1 MTAIAATMT
10 LRSTL
15 LPDTRAPAGSGGQ
28 GGTFPRAPLQRPP
41 QVNEDTS
48 TLGDVSRWL
57 MWSVAA
63 LGVHALVLMAFLLLP
78 KSESIT
84 PPQPFAVA
92 IIAPPQPQHIETPK
106 PLPTP
111 PQPKVHSKPSP
122 APVPLAKE
130 PSPTALTTQA
140 PPPAPVAEAA
150 PAKAAPVEAPAP
162 APIVQPRFD
171 AAYLNNP
178 PPNYPTLSRRMNE
191 QGKVFLRVH
200 VQPSGLPDQVE
211 LKTSSGFPRL
221 DNSAIEA
228 VKHWRFVPAK
238 QGNDAV
244 AAWVVVPV
252 AFNLEN

>member
-1 MTAIAATMT
+1 MTAATMT

-15 LPDTRAPAGSGGQ
+15 QPASSVSTGQGGQ
-28 GGTFPRAPLQRPP
+28 GSALPRTPLQRPP
-41 QVNEDTS
+41 RATEVEPDA
-48 TLGDVSRWL
+48 LAGWL
-57 MWSVAA
+57 LWGLVA
-63 LGVHALVLMAFLLLP
+63 LGVHVLLFLALWLLP

-92 IIAPPQPQHIETPK
+92 IIAPPQQPIETPK

-111 PQPKVHSKPSP
+111 PQPQQKVKPAV

-130 PSPTALTTQA
+130 PTPTALTTQA
-140 PPPAPVAEAA
+140 PPPAPAAEAA
-150 PAKAAPVEAPAP
+150 PAKSAPVEAPAP

-200 VQPSGLPDQVE
+200 VLPSGLPDQVE

-221 DNSAIEA
+221 DNSATEA